1 MNQYKDD
8 VSIEV
13 ILSPEAY
20 ARLEKMRDENKLKYG
35 SITLYLSEYINYL
48 VLAGVSYNCDSNVL
62 QLPKYKNK

>member
-48 VLAGVSYNCDSNVL
+48 ILSDVTYNSVNRVL
-62 QLPKYKNK
+62 QLPNKNK